1 MNRTISKALSNP
13 IVGILVI
20 AICIIVLGFSVDD
33 AFARRGGGRGGSRG
47 RGVSRGGSRGGGVT
61 HRGGRGSVSHHRSSA
76 RTPQRRSRQSF
87 SPSRAPQR
95 RPQRTPE
102 RSRER
107 AGERR
112 DVARERAG
120 ERRDTAREI
129 AQERRDVAR
138 EIYDERWDRA
148 RRYAFWR
155 TAVVGTRLYA
165 RPLDCTEL
173 FLCGWTY
180 YNCGGVTWRPYM
192 EGDRVVYVVVE

>member
-1 MNRTISKALSNP
+1 MNRTISKAPSNP
-13 IVGILVI
+13 VVGILVL
-20 AICIIVLGFSVDD
+20 AICIIVLGFSGND

-47 RGVSRGGSRGGGVT
+47 GKVT

-76 RTPQRRSRQSF
+76 RTPQRRSSQSF
-87 SPSRAPQR
+87 RTSRAPQR

-112 DVARERAG
+112 DVARDIRS
-120 ERRDTAREI
+120 
-129 AQERRDVAR
+129 ERRDVAR

-165 RPLDCTEL
+165 RPLDCTEV
-173 FLCGWTY
+173 FLSGWTY

-192 EGDRVVYVVVE
+192 EGDRVVYVVVPP

>member
-20 AICIIVLGFSVDD
+20 ATCIIVLGFYVDD

-47 RGVSRGGSRGGGVT
+47 RGVSKGGSRGGGVT

-76 RTPQRRSRQSF
+76 RTPQRVSR
-87 SPSRAPQR
+87 PSK
-95 RPQRTPE
+95 RPARTPG
-102 RSRER
+102 R

-112 DVARERAG
+112 DVARDIRS
-120 ERRDTAREI
+120 
-129 AQERRDVAR
+129 ERRDVAR

-165 RPLDCTEL
+165 RPLDCTEV
-173 FLCGWTY
+173 FLSGWTY

-192 EGDRVVYVVVE
+192 EGDRVVYVVVP

>member
-13 IVGILVI
+13 VVGILVL
-20 AICIIVLGFSVDD
+20 AICIIVLGFSGND

-47 RGVSRGGSRGGGVT
+47 GKVT

-107 AGERR
+107 FQERRDVAREGAGERR
-112 DVARERAG
+112 DVARDIRS
-120 ERRDTAREI
+120 
-129 AQERRDVAR
+129 ERRDVAR

-165 RPLDCTEL
+165 RPLDCTEV
-173 FLCGWTY
+173 FLSGWTY

>member
-47 RGVSRGGSRGGGVT
+47 GRGSRGGEVT
-61 HRGGRGSVSHHRSSA
+61 HRGGRGSVSHNRSRA

-107 AGERR
+107 FEERR
-112 DVARERAG
+112 DVARDIRS
-120 ERRDTAREI
+120 
-129 AQERRDVAR
+129 ERRDVAR

-165 RPLDCTEL
+165 RPLDCTEV
-173 FLCGWTY
+173 FLGVMTH